1 MKIEVVIEDSLLERV
16 VDAIQNAAQT
26 GRIGDGKIF
35 ISTIDEAIRIR
46 TGERGGD
53 AV

>member
-1 MKIEVVIEDSLLERV
+1 
-16 VDAIQNAAQT
+16 VDAIQRAAKT

-35 ISTIDEAIRIR
+35 VLPIEDVVRIR

-53 AV
+53 AI